1 MKNKDNSK
9 SQINLNES
17 FVTPRGEENK
27 SSDENKN
34 KRKNKSK

>member
-1 MKNKDNSK
+1 MKNKDDSK

-27 SSDENKN
+27 SIDENKDT
-34 KRKNKSK
+34 KKNNSK